1 MFRGSIASTST
12 TVASFALSCL
22 LAPPLAAQERDPAAA
37 QALFDQGRALMKAK
51 NYAEAC
57 PKLAESQRLDP
68 GMGTQF
74 HLADCYENQG
84 KLASAWANFLEVASL
99 ASASNQP
106 DREKAAKARAAKI
119 EPRLPRLTIVVPAT
133 SRVAGLQV
141 LRDGVAVGEV
151 QWGSAL
157 PVDPGKRE
165 VTASAPGR
173 QTYTDTVTV
182 SEGMAATLKVPA
194 LQPAPEAAAAAPAPA
209 TAPGEPTVP
218 AAPPPA
224 PALPPAD
231 QPPAPAQASSGPGP
245 FVIGLGVVGV
255 VGLGA
260 GTVLGLIAKS
270 KYDDSKEHCRP
281 ADENLCDAQGVELR
295 DDAMSLGNMS
305 TVGFIVGGVA
315 LAGAGV
321 LWIASNDSK
330 EAAHGRAGPLRAGLQ
345 MSPSRGS
352 VVLRGSF

>member
-1 MFRGSIASTST
+1 MLRGLIIITS
-12 TVASFALSCL
+12 VGISCL
-22 LAPPLAAQERDPAAA
+22 AASPLAAQERDPAAA

-99 ASASNQP
+99 AAASNQP
-106 DREKAAKARAAKI
+106 DREKAAKARAARL
-119 EPRLPRLTIVVPAT
+119 EPRLPKLTIVVPAT
-133 SRVAGLQV
+133 SRAPGMQV
-141 LRDGVAVGEV
+141 SRDGVAVGEV

-165 VTASAPGR
+165 VTVTAPGR
-173 QTYTDTVTV
+173 RTFTDAVTV
-182 SEGMAATLKVPA
+182 NEGMAATIKVPA
-194 LQPAPEAAAAAPAPA
+194 LQPAPEGATAPAAPA
-209 TAPGEPTVP
+209 TAPV
-218 AAPPPA
+218 ASAPPPGTA
-224 PALPPAD
+224 STLPPAD
-231 QPPAPAQASSGPGP
+231 RPPPEEASSGPGP
-245 FVIGLGVVGV
+245 LVIGLGVVGV

-260 GTVLGLIAKS
+260 GTVLGLMAKS

-281 ADENLCDAQGVELR
+281 TDENVCSAQGVDLR
-295 DDAMSLGNMS
+295 DDAMSLGTMS

-321 LWIASNDSK
+321 LWITSGESK
-330 EAAHGRAGPLRAGLQ
+330 ETARSRPATLRAGLQ
-345 MSPSRGS
+345 MSPSRGT

>member
-1 MFRGSIASTST
+1 MFRGSIASTSA

-99 ASASNQP
+99 AAASNQP
-106 DREKAAKARAAKI
+106 DREKAAKARATRI

-133 SRVAGLQV
+133 SRVPGLQV

-173 QTYTDTVTV
+173 QTYADTVTV
-182 SEGMAATLKVPA
+182 GEGMAATLKVPA
-194 LQPAPEAAAAAPAPA
+194 LQPAPETAAAAPAPA
-209 TAPGEPTVP
+209 TAPTAAV
-218 AAPPPA
+218 APPPA

-231 QPPAPAQASSGPGP
+231 QPAPEEASSGPGP
-245 FVIGLGVVGV
+245 LVIGLGVVGV

-260 GTVLGLIAKS
+260 GTVLGLMAKS

-281 ADENLCDAQGVELR
+281 ADENLCEAQGVELR
-295 DDAMSLGNMS
+295 DDAMSLGTMS
-305 TVGFIVGGVA
+305 TVGFVVGGAA

-321 LWIASNDSK
+321 LWITSSDSK
-330 EAAHGRAGPLRAGLQ
+330 EAAHGRAGSLRAGLQ

>member
-1 MFRGSIASTST
+1 MIRRSITIAS
-12 TVASFALSCL
+12 VGISCL
-22 LAPPLAAQERDPAAA
+22 TALPLAAQERDPAAA

-68 GMGTQF
+68 GIGTQF

-84 KLASAWANFLEVASL
+84 KVASAWANFLEVASL
-99 ASASNQP
+99 AAASNQP
-106 DREKAAKARAAKI
+106 DREKAAKARAARL
-119 EPRLPRLTIVVPAT
+119 EPRLPKLTIVVPAT
-133 SRVAGLQV
+133 SRAPGMQV
-141 LRDGVAVGEV
+141 SRDGVGVGEA

-165 VTASAPGR
+165 ISVSAPGR
-173 QTYTDTVTV
+173 QTYTDTVSV
-182 SEGMAATLKVPA
+182 NEGMAATIKVPA
-194 LQPAPEAAAAAPAPA
+194 LQPAPEGAAPAP
-209 TAPGEPTVP
+209 TPP
-218 AAPPPA
+218 AAPVSSAPAPQPAPLPADRPA
-224 PALPPAD
+224 PAEA
-231 QPPAPAQASSGPGP
+231 ASSSPGGL
-245 FVIGLGVVGV
+245 VIGLGVVGV

-260 GTVLGLIAKS
+260 GTVLGLMAKS

-281 ADENLCDAQGVELR
+281 TDENLCDAEGVELR
-295 DDAMSLGNMS
+295 DDAMSLGTMS

-321 LWIASNDSK
+321 LWIASSGDSK
-330 EAAHGRAGPLRAGLQ
+330 EAAQGRTGGLRAGVQ
-345 MSPSRGS
+345 MSPSRGA